1 MTPRSF
7 IPSAVFAT
15 LVVLFLLSPLALVVL
30 FSFGRN
36 ELTAFPMGDFTLRWY
51 EALLDWDSFHSA
63 FRASVIVSGMVGA
76 ISTVVGTLAA
86 LGLMKLKARWSGMVI
101 GTLSLPLM
109 LPPLVIGLALLSS
122 FSWIGLKLGLWSVI
136 LAHLV
141 FTQPFVVAV
150 VHARL
155 LGFDPA
161 AIEAAR
167 DCGAS
172 PWRAFRTVVLPV
184 ISPSVI
190 GGALIAMAL
199 SLDDFIVTFFTIGTG
214 NTLSTLVWGMLRTTL
229 DPSIN
234 ALGTVILVLTLGMT
248 ILALR
253 LTRYR
258 G

>member
-1 MTPRSF
+1 MTPRSL

-15 LVVLFLLSPLALVVL
+15 LVVLFLLSPLVLVAL

-36 ELTAFPMGDFTLRWY
+36 ELTAFPMGGLTLRWY
-51 EALLDWDSFHSA
+51 DELLHWDSFHSA
-63 FRASVIVSGMVGA
+63 FRASVIISGAVGA

-86 LGLMKLKARWSGMVI
+86 LGLVKLRERAAGTVI
-101 GTLSLPLM
+101 GALSLPLM
-109 LPPLVIGLALLSS
+109 LPPLVIGLAMLSS

-172 PWRAFRTVVLPV
+172 PWRAFFTVTLPV
-184 ISPSVI
+184 IRPSVI

-199 SLDDFIVTFFTIGTG
+199 SLDDFIITFFTIGTG

-234 ALGTVILVLTLGMT
+234 ALGTIIILLTLGLT
-248 ILALR
+248 VVALR